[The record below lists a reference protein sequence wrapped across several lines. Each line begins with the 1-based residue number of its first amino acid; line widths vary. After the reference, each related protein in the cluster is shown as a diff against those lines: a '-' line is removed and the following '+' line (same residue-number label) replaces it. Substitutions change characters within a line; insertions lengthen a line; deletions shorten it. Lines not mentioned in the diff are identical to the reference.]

1 MDNIFL
7 NLLRNNNENTPIVK
21 RKVKKMKSNRRIT
34 NFVNP
39 IPKNILMNKAKG
51 GPPER
56 GALFNTG
63 LPYITN
69 KFQTNNC
76 NLPDN
81 ELFRSICLIR
91 NSNSCSRKS
100 LFASLDYMNS
110 HFDFDVFIVNFESY
124 KANMSRGPP
133 YISAVL

>member
-7 NLLRNNNENTPIVK
+7 NFLRNNNENTPIVK
-21 RKVKKMKSNRRIT
+21 TKVKKMKRKRRIT

-39 IPKNILMNKAKG
+39 IPKIILMNKTKG
-51 GPPER
+51 APSER

-69 KFQTNNC
+69 KFQPDNC
-76 NLPDN
+76 NLPEN
-81 ELFRSICLIR
+81 ELFHSIYLIR

-100 LFASLDYMNS
+100 LFASLDYVNS

-133 YISAVL
+133 